1 MGARDGGRGASSPK
15 TTSKIR
21 VRIAMSTRH
30 SVFAAALEAIGK
42 SGLGNLLA
50 PLTRGLGVI
59 LTLHRVR
66 VPSGRG
72 FSPNG
77 ILEITPDFLDVA
89 LACLK
94 SLGYELVTL
103 TAAVAR
109 LRTGR
114 GRTPFAALTF
124 DDGYRDNLSDAL
136 PVLERHGAPM
146 TLFVTPGFAERS
158 ARLWWIELEE
168 ALRRLDRVRI
178 ERSDFSF
185 EALARGDGEKAR
197 VFETLYWQLRDM
209 PEGRRLDVVS
219 ALSDEA
225 RIDAFA
231 LVDRLCLDWE
241 GLAQIARHPLVTIG
255 AHTLTHPVLAKCDE
269 TSMLQEMAGSR
280 EAIRRR
286 LGITPAHFS
295 YPFGDRESAGLREF
309 EAAASLGFA
318 GAVTTRPGV
327 LFSAHARHLHALPR
341 ISMNGL
347 FQEARLFETLVSGV
361 PTLLWNRGRRCDAA

>member
-1 MGARDGGRGASSPK
+1 
-15 TTSKIR
+15 
-21 VRIAMSTRH
+21 MSTRH
-30 SVFAAALEAIGK
+30 SVFAAALDAIGK

-66 VPSGRG
+66 GPSGRG
-72 FSPNG
+72 FSPNN

-103 TAAVAR
+103 TEAVAR

-114 GRTPFAALTF
+114 GRKPFAALTF
-124 DDGYRDNLSDAL
+124 DDGYRDNLTEAL
-136 PVLERHGAPM
+136 PVLEHHSAPM

-158 ARLWWIELEE
+158 TRLWWIELEE
-168 ALRRLDRVRI
+168 ALRRLEHVRI
-178 ERSDFSF
+178 ERAEFSF
-185 EALARGDGEKAR
+185 EALARNDDEKAR
-197 VFETLYWQLRDM
+197 AFEALYWRLRDM
-209 PEGRRLDVVS
+209 PEVGRLAVVS
-219 ALSDEA
+219 DLSEEA
-225 RIDAFA
+225 RVNAYA
-231 LVDRLCLDWE
+231 LVDRLCLDWD
-241 GLAQIARHPLVTIG
+241 GVAQMARHPLVAIG
-255 AHTLTHPVLAKCDE
+255 AHTLTHPVLARCDE
-269 TSMLQEMAGSR
+269 ARMRDEMAGSR

-286 LGITPAHFS
+286 LGVTPAHLS
-295 YPFGDRESAGLREF
+295 YPFGDRQSAGLREF
-309 EAAASLGFA
+309 ETAAELGFA

-347 FQEARLFETLVSGV
+347 FQDARLFETLVSGV
-361 PTLLWNRGRRCDAA
+361 PTLIWNRGRRCDAA

>member
-1 MGARDGGRGASSPK
+1 
-15 TTSKIR
+15 
-21 VRIAMSTRH
+21 MSTRH

-42 SGLGNLLA
+42 SGLGSLLA

-66 VPSGRG
+66 ASSGRG

-77 ILEITPDFLDVA
+77 ILEVTPEFLDVA

-103 TAAVAR
+103 TEAVAR

-124 DDGYRDNLSDAL
+124 DDGYRDNLSEAL

-158 ARLWWIELEE
+158 ARLWWLELEE
-168 ALRRLDRVRI
+168 ALRRLDHVRI
-178 ERSDFSF
+178 ERDDLRFA
-185 EALARGDGEKAR
+185 ALARNDGEKAR
-197 VFETLYWQLRDM
+197 AFEALYWRLREM
-209 PEGRRLDVVS
+209 PEDRRLDVV
-219 ALSDEA
+219 ATLSGEA
-225 RIDAFA
+225 RIDAYA
-231 LVDRLCLDWE
+231 LVDRLCLDWD
-241 GLAQIARHPLVTIG
+241 GVSQMARHPLVSIG
-255 AHTLTHPVLAKCDE
+255 AHTLAHPILAKCDE
-269 TSMLQEMAGSR
+269 AGMRQEIAGSR

-286 LGITPAHFS
+286 LGAMPAYLS
-295 YPFGDRESAGLREF
+295 YPFGDRQAAGLREF
-309 EAAASLGFA
+309 EAAAELGFA

-361 PTLLWNRGRRCDAA
+361 PTLIWNRGRRCDAA